1 MTPKSLSDAYNGMT
15 WMNIAIRIDGKLKF
29 PSTDDAHLELDSNED
44 PIIVIGEY
52 ETDPNDLL

>member
-29 PSTDDAHLELDSNED
+29 PSTDDARLELDSNED